1 MSRNGR
7 GARGWRLGALLAVGA
22 LVVAVAA
29 TAGQA
34 SKSQAGY
41 TLGLSNTL
49 VGNGWREGQLC
60 AFKAQALASGKVD
73 SLRIAHRAT
82 DTAGQI
88 SDVRAMISAGVDA
101 IVINPS
107 SPTAL
112 KPVAAQA
119 RARGIEVVFID
130 QYVNAPGVYN
140 SSNDQVGY
148 ARLGAAWL
156 FKKLGGKGNVVEMR
170 GIAGVP
176 ADTDRHKGFQ
186 QALKSYPN
194 IKVVKSVFT
203 GWQFAPG
210 AKQILDIL
218 NSGVKVD
225 GVWTSGIDYTV
236 VDAFKTAGK
245 PYVPVVGADNY
256 GFVRQLKSRYPT
268 FQGAA
273 VTNPSSIGGVGVTQA
288 IRVLE
293 KQSVPKW
300 IKLKPDVWTWPA
312 DKAKIN
318 KYAGPGAAAD
328 ASAQLQL
335 APWTTYTL
343 KQYRAC
349 KGP

>member
-1 MSRNGR
+1 MGKTVRRR
-7 GARGWRLGALLAVGA
+7 GATRILTLLAVLALSVAIGA
-22 LVVAVAA
+22 SV
-29 TAGQA
+29 GQA
-34 SKSQAGY
+34 RSKQGGY

-60 AFKAQALASGKVD
+60 AFKAQALASGEVD
-73 SLRIAHRAT
+73 AVKIAHRAT

-88 SDVRAMISAGVDA
+88 SDIRAMISAGVDA
-101 IVINPS
+101 IIINPS

-112 KPVAAQA
+112 IPVAAQA
-119 RARGIEVVFID
+119 RAKGIKVIFID
-130 QYVNAPGVYN
+130 QYVNAPGAYN
-140 SSNDQVGY
+140 ATNDQVGY
-148 ARLGAAWL
+148 ARMGATWL
-156 FKKLGGKGNVVEMR
+156 FKKIGGKGNVVELR

-186 QALKSYPN
+186 QALKAFPN

-203 GWQFAPG
+203 GWQFAPAG
-210 AKQILDIL
+210 QAMLDIL
-218 NSGVKVD
+218 NSGVQVD
-225 GVWTSGIDYTV
+225 GVWTSGTDYTV

-256 GFVRQLKSRYPT
+256 GFVRQLKGLYPK

-288 IRVLE
+288 LRVLDG
-293 KQSVPKW
+293 KPAPKW
-300 IKLKPDVWTWPA
+300 IKLTPEVWTWPRN
-312 DKAKIN
+312 KASIN
-318 KYAGPGAAAD
+318 KYARPGAPAD

-343 KQYRAC
+343 KQYAAC